1 MSGVVVSAPPGVP
14 SYSAVQSQAQ
24 TQSRPR
30 SIENMHSQSVITARV
45 VPQHS
50 PAAVSALA
58 DNISTLSISPR
69 TPIPPQLQLR
79 NQNQQGTTVPA
90 SSASAVVRA
99 STETDERS
107 SMNNDVIIRNGWLLK
122 RGKRW
127 TWARRWFVLR
137 PAQLTI
143 YKNDS
148 EYKAADIIPISD
160 INTAAILS
168 EKSDSKRKAHFAIFT
183 PSRNYHLQANTP
195 VEAEDWVTDIKM
207 AVRLAEQQ
215 LEFLRRQ
222 SAATFRAPNFQGS
235 AENVRSSEN
244 LAGISPSVPQLTV
257 VPVTAAPSD
266 QTDENAETV
275 GRPSLSDDH
284 HQQHQQQQQHNH
296 HRQHHA
302 YGSHHVHGQMLHN
315 QHQQPQHEQHEQH
328 QQQHHPRQRLASPIE
343 SDLPLSP
350 TTAAHDS
357 IARSRSPDQSIHNGS
372 SYEFSGAEDL
382 GFSSGASEYGVP
394 ISSANLR
401 NPSDIQLSAPGPA
414 GQPRTS
420 TSTADNHVA
429 HDLAQLEKDRVL
441 ESGYLLRLV
450 RRYNQWRRKWVVLR
464 KGSLAFYKSEDEYK
478 PLKIIP
484 LDHIIDVM
492 EIDPMSRSKQYCLQV
507 ILPEK
512 RLRLCADTEEDLTR
526 WLVAIKAAVVRYKK
540 EMENNEHK

>member
-24 TQSRPR
+24 THSRPR
-30 SIENMHSQSVITARV
+30 STETMHSQSVITTRV

-79 NQNQQGTTVPA
+79 NQNQQGTTVAA

-137 PAQLTI
+137 PAQLTV

-168 EKSDSKRKAHFAIFT
+168 DKSDSKRKGHFAIFT
-183 PSRNYHLQANTP
+183 PSRNYHLQATTP
-195 VEAEDWVTDIKM
+195 AEAEEWVTDIKM

-215 LEFLRRQ
+215 SEFLRRQ

-244 LAGISPSVPQLTV
+244 LAGITPSVPQLAV
-257 VPVTAAPSD
+257 VSVTAAPSD
-266 QTDENAETV
+266 QTDENAETG
-275 GRPSLSDDH
+275 GRTSLSDDH
-284 HQQHQQQQQHNH
+284 QQQHHNHNH
-296 HRQHHA
+296 HRQHHS
-302 YGSHHVHGQMLHN
+302 YGSQHVHGQLLHN
-315 QHQQPQHEQHEQH
+315 QHQHEQH
-328 QQQHHPRQRLASPIE
+328 QQHHPRQRLASPIE
-343 SDLPLSP
+343 NDLPLSP
-350 TTAAHDS
+350 TTVAHDNM
-357 IARSRSPDQSIHNGS
+357 AGSRSPDQSIHNGS

-394 ISSANLR
+394 ISSANLG
-401 NPSDIQLSAPGPA
+401 NPSDLQLMSPPAPA

-420 TSTADNHVA
+420 TSTADSHVA

-441 ESGYLLRLV
+441 QSGYLLRLV

-526 WLVAIKAAVVRYKK
+526 WLVAIKAAMVRHKK
-540 EMENNEHK
+540 ERENNERK